1 MLTRLSLYSYDE
13 ISSIFYQVLII
24 TAAERTITVTSR
36 DPYYITPAIKAKL
49 RRKNRMQRAGRV
61 EEADALAAQI
71 GRDCQPQ

>member
-1 MLTRLSLYSYDE
+1 MPASSNEFYDAV
-13 ISSIFYQVLII
+13 SGLII
-24 TAAERTITVTSR
+24 YFYTERTITVTSR
-36 DPYYITPAIKAKL
+36 DPYYITPVIKAKL